1 MDLLA
6 WALHQLIEI
15 YMFVIIANAILS
27 WFVYGTQN
35 STVRQIYWWTS
46 RLVDPALTPI
56 RRALG
61 PMTRNLGIDIS
72 PFILIFLLMIL
83 NRLLLP

>member
-1 MDLLA
+1 MALLA
-6 WALHQLIEI
+6 WILGQLIEI
-15 YMFVIIANAILS
+15 YVFIVIGNSILS

-46 RLVDPALTPI
+46 RIVDPALTPI

-61 PMTRNLGIDIS
+61 PRTRNLGIDIS

-83 NRLLLP
+83 HGMF

>member
-6 WALHQLIEI
+6 WVLGQLIEI
-15 YMFVIIANAILS
+15 YMFIIIANAILS

-46 RLVDPALTPI
+46 RIVDPALTPI

-83 NRLLLP
+83 SQIL

>member
-6 WALHQLIEI
+6 WVLQQLIEI
-15 YMFVIIANAILS
+15 YMFIIIANAILS

-35 STVRQIYWWTS
+35 STIRRIYWMTS
-46 RLVDPALTPI
+46 RVVDPALSPI

-61 PMTRNLGIDIS
+61 PMSRNLGIDIS
-72 PFILIFLLMIL
+72 PFVLILLLML
-83 NRLLLP
+83 VNRMLLP

>member
-1 MDLLA
+1 MELLA
-6 WALHQLIEI
+6 WALGQLIEI
-15 YMFVIIANAILS
+15 YVFIVIGNAMLS

-35 STVRQIYWWTS
+35 ATIKQIYWWTS
-46 RLVDPALTPI
+46 RVVDPALTPI
-56 RRALG
+56 RRAFG

-83 NRLLLP
+83 KGMF

>member
-1 MDLLA
+1 MDILA
-6 WALHQLIEI
+6 WGLGQLIEI
-15 YMFVIIANAILS
+15 YMFIIIGNAILS
-27 WFVYGTQN
+27 WFVHGTRN
-35 STVRQIYWWTS
+35 STVSQIYWWTS
-46 RLVDPALTPI
+46 RIVDPALTPI

-83 NRLLLP
+83 NRMLLG

>member
-27 WFVYGTQN
+27 WFAYGTQN
-35 STVRQIYWWTS
+35 STIRQIYWWTS

>member
-1 MDLLA
+1 MDILA
-6 WALHQLIEI
+6 WGLGQLIEI
-15 YMFVIIANAILS
+15 YMFIIIGNAILS

-35 STVRQIYWWTS
+35 STIRQIYWWTS
-46 RLVDPALTPI
+46 RIVDPALTPI

-83 NRLLLP
+83 NRMLLG

>member
-6 WALHQLIEI
+6 WVLHQLIEI
-15 YMFVIIANAILS
+15 YMFIIIANAILS

-35 STVRQIYWWTS
+35 STIRQIYWWTS
-46 RLVDPALTPI
+46 RIVDPALTPI

-83 NRLLLP
+83 NRILWS

>member
-6 WALHQLIEI
+6 WVLYQLIEI
-15 YMFVIIANAILS
+15 YVFIVIGNAILS

-35 STVRQIYWWTS
+35 SIIRQIYWWTS
-46 RLVDPALTPI
+46 RIVDPALAPI

-83 NRLLLP
+83 KGLF

>member
-1 MDLLA
+1 MDPLA
-6 WALHQLIEI
+6 WVLHQLIEI

-35 STVRQIYWWTS
+35 STIKQIYWWTS

>member
-1 MDLLA
+1 MALLA
-6 WALHQLIEI
+6 WILGQLIEI
-15 YMFVIIANAILS
+15 YVFIVIGNSILS

-46 RLVDPALTPI
+46 RIVDPALTPI

-61 PMTRNLGIDIS
+61 PRTRNLGIDIS

-83 NRLLLP
+83 QGMF

>member
-1 MDLLA
+1 MALLA
-6 WALHQLIEI
+6 WMLHQLIEI

-35 STVRQIYWWTS
+35 STIKQIYWWTS

>member
-6 WALHQLIEI
+6 WVLYQLIEI
-15 YMFVIIANAILS
+15 YVFIVIGNAILS

-35 STVRQIYWWTS
+35 STIRQIYWWTS
-46 RLVDPALTPI
+46 RIVDPALAPI

-83 NRLLLP
+83 KGLF